1 MKIKIGP
8 YKNWFGPY
16 QLAELLKYV
25 GFKEDTTDKIGK
37 YLSTTFVR
45 SFLEW
50 IHSKR
55 HRKIS
60 VKIHDYDVW
69 SMDSTLAFII
79 LPMLE
84 KIKEDKQGTPFIDD
98 EDVPINIRNGDDY
111 SEEKWLYILEEMIF
125 AFKSKNTP
133 WIEKFYSGNC
143 EFVLKEIMSGNFEL
157 VKWPSDTF
165 KIDFEGK
172 KKYQDRISN
181 GFRLFGKYYE
191 SLWT

>member
-1 MKIKIGP
+1 
-8 YKNWFGPY
+8 
-16 QLAELLKYV
+16 
-25 GFKEDTTDKIGK
+25 
-37 YLSTTFVR
+37 
-45 SFLEW
+45 
-50 IHSKR
+50 
-55 HRKIS
+55 
-60 VKIHDYDVW
+60 
-69 SMDSTLAFII
+69 MDSTLAFII